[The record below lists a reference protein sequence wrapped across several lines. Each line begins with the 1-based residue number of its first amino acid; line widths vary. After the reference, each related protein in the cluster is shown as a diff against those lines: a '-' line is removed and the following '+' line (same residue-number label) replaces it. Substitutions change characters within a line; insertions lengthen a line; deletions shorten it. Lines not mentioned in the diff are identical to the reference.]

1 MEEKNELNDIIL
13 NKGAS
18 NSSSKKVLVAV
29 ATLVIILI
37 VVVVIMNRINA
48 SGTDNLPQAV
58 LPPEPIEQPSQAQDP
73 LFEPVEVIEE
83 DSVAQEEDNL
93 DKIAQKLKEESLI
106 EDVEDP
112 VPTPVEPVIEKTQKP
127 KPVAQKKPTV
137 KPAPKPAKQTKP
149 TTATK
154 GSYYIQ
160 VGSFTRFEPNK
171 KFLNKI
177 SAQGYT
183 YQYHKVSR
191 NGKTINKVLVGPFS
205 SEAKAR
211 TALKTVRSKI
221 EKGAFLTKI

>member
-18 NSSSKKVLVAV
+18 NGSSKKVLVAV

-37 VVVVIMNRINA
+37 IVVVIMNRINA

-58 LPPEPIEQPSQAQDP
+58 LPPEPIEQPVQAQDP

-83 DSVAQEEDNL
+83 NPVAQEEDDL

-106 EDVEDP
+106 EEVEDP
-112 VPTPVEPVIEKTQKP
+112 TFVEPKPAVETKPTP
-127 KPVAQKKPTV
+127 KPVVKKPVV
-137 KPAPKPAKQTKP
+137 KPTPKPVKQTKP
-149 TTATK
+149 SVATK
-154 GSYYIQ
+154 GAYYIQ

-171 KFLNKI
+171 KFLREI

-183 YQYHKVSR
+183 YKYHKVTR
-191 NGKTINKVLVGPFS
+191 NGKTLNKVLVGPFA